1 LNILFIGAPGS
12 GKGTQSRELIEK
24 HGFVQLSTGD
34 LLRDSI
40 KNKTELGHQA
50 QVYMDQG
57 KLVPDDLII
66 SMVNQ
71 FIDDHK
77 GKPVIF
83 DGFPRTVAQAQA
95 LDAFVEAKGQ
105 SIDLVLQLDVPE
117 DIIKERIA
125 ERQKVSGRADDDQ
138 EKLLKRIDEYFQKTI
153 HVLPYY
159 QEQGKVVTVNGVG
172 AIDAIFEQICQ
183 TIDSRK

>member
-1 LNILFIGAPGS
+1 
-12 GKGTQSRELIEK
+12 
-24 HGFVQLSTGD
+24 
-34 LLRDSI
+34 
-40 KNKTELGHQA
+40 
-50 QVYMDQG
+50 M
-57 KLVPDDLII
+57 
-66 SMVNQ
+66 
-71 FIDDHK
+71 
-77 GKPVIF
+77 
-83 DGFPRTVAQAQA
+83 
-95 LDAFVEAKGQ
+95 DAFVEAKGQ

-117 DIIKERIA
+117 EIIKERIA